1 MGGDEE
7 LLDRIMRQ
15 FEADLL
21 KLLSDPNQQPLTY
34 EDTLKPPP
42 QWWTDAVKK
51 AGDDA
56 YAAIE
61 EHLFQTGSLP
71 VRSAVGRVPLE

>member
-1 MGGDEE
+1 MDGDEE

-42 QWWTDAVKK
+42 QWWTDAVKQ
-51 AGDDA
+51 ASDEA
-56 YAAIE
+56 YAAIDQ
-61 EHLFQTGSLP
+61 LSPRPLS
-71 VRSAVGRVPLE
+71 VRSALGLLPLE